1 MVLTEKQT
9 IALDYL
15 EDLVTTELLYGGAA
29 GGGKSRL
36 GCYWQ
41 LKRRMK
47 YPGTRGLIG
56 RAVLSVLKVTTLQT
70 LFEVAADQGLKKG
83 VDFWQTSAQHNE
95 FPNCILFQNG
105 SVIYLRDLFL
115 YPSDKDFD
123 DLGSLEITDAF
134 IDEGSQITE
143 KAKETVRTRMRYKLI
158 DGLPKLLTSSNPAKN
173 WMYSEFYK
181 PSKEGKL
188 DKGRQFV
195 QSLPVDNPHLPESYL
210 EVLRTLKDKSQKE
223 RLWYGNWDYEDDPM
237 ILFEYGKILELFTN
251 EFIYPEPQKY
261 MTADIAYEGSDLFVI
276 GIWHGLVLSH
286 IEAIDKID
294 EVLVSKKITD
304 LRIKFGIPL
313 GNVIFDA
320 DGLKTFVRH
329 SAREGA
335 LKGAVE
341 FHNNAK
347 ALNEEKY
354 FNLKAQCYFKLAE
367 LAEENKIYIAV
378 KDYRKQIIEELEQI
392 KKLERPDDNAPHR
405 IERKQDLKE
414 RLGRSPDFADMLMM
428 RMLPEVK
435 KSFKSQ
441 KSSNWAS
448 AFG

>member
-15 EDLVTTELLYGGAA
+15 EDDLTTELLYGGAA

-70 LFEVAADQGLKKG
+70 LFDVAKDQGLKKG
-83 VDFWQTSAQHNE
+83 VDFWQTSAQHKE
-95 FPNCILFQNG
+95 FPNSILFKNG

-115 YPSDKDFD
+115 YPSDPEFD
-123 DLGSLEITDAF
+123 DLGSLEITDAY
-134 IDEGSQITE
+134 IDEASQITE

-158 DGLPKLLTSSNPAKN
+158 NGISKLLTSSNPAKN

-181 PSKEGKL
+181 PHKENRL
-188 DKGRQFV
+188 EKGRQFV
-195 QSLPVDNPHLPESYL
+195 QSLPVDNPHLPESYIEL
-210 EVLRTLKDKSQKE
+210 LRTLKDKSQKE
-223 RLWYGNWDYEDDPM
+223 RLFNGNWDYDDDPQK
-237 ILFEYGKILELFTN
+237 LFIYDKILELFTN
-251 EFIYPEPQKY
+251 EFIAPTAQKY
-261 MTADIAYEGSDLFVI
+261 LTADIAYEGSDIFVI
-276 GIWHGLVLSH
+276 GIWHGLVLSE
-286 IEAIDKID
+286 IIAIDKID
-294 EVLVSKKITD
+294 ETQVAKKIND
-304 LRIKFGIPL
+304 LRLKYHIPL

-320 DGLKTFVRH
+320 DGIKKFVRQ
-329 SAREGA
+329 SVKVGN
-335 LKGAVE
+335 LQGAVE
-341 FHNNAK
+341 FHNGSK
-347 ALNEEKY
+347 ALYEEKY
-354 FNLKAQCYFKLAE
+354 FNLKSQCYFKLAE
-367 LAEENKIYIAV
+367 LAEENKIFIQC

-405 IERKQDLKE
+405 IERKADMKD

-428 RMLPEVK
+428 RMLPELK
-435 KSFKSQ
+435 DKRKNNTQS
-441 KSSNWAS
+441 WAG
-448 AFG
+448 AFA

>member
-1 MVLTEKQT
+1 MELTKKQT
-9 IALDYL
+9 IAIDYL
-15 EDLVTTELLYGGAA
+15 EDTETIELLYGGAA

-70 LFEVAADQGLKKG
+70 FFEVAKDQGLTKG
-83 VDFWQTSAQHNE
+83 IDFWQTSAQHIE
-95 FPNCILFQNG
+95 FPNCILFQNS

-115 YPSDKDFD
+115 YPSDPEFD

-158 DGLPKLLTSSNPAKN
+158 NGISKMLTSSNPGKN

-188 DKGRQFV
+188 EKGRKFV
-195 QSLPVDNPHLPESYL
+195 QSLPTDNPHLPKSYIEL
-210 EVLRTLKDKSQKE
+210 LKTLKDKSQRE
-223 RLWYGNWDYEDDPM
+223 RLFYGNWEYDDDPLS
-237 ILFEYGKILELFTN
+237 LFIYDKILEIFTN
-251 EFIYPEPQKY
+251 EFIVPTNQKY
-261 MTADIAYEGSDLFVI
+261 LTADIAYEGSDIFVI
-276 GIWHGLVLSH
+276 GIWHGLVLTE
-286 IEAIDKID
+286 IIAIDKID
-294 EVLVSKKITD
+294 ETQVAKKIHD
-304 LRIKFGIPL
+304 LRLKYAIPL

-320 DGLKTFVRH
+320 DGLKAFVRQ
-329 SAREGA
+329 SVRIGNLQGA
-335 LKGAVE
+335 IA
-341 FHNNAK
+341 FHNGGK
-347 ALNEEKY
+347 AVFGEKY
-354 FNLKAQCYFKLAE
+354 FNLKSQCYFKLAE
-367 LAEENKIYIAV
+367 MIENNLIHISC

-405 IERKQDLKE
+405 IERKVDLKE

-428 RMLPEVK
+428 RMLPEIK
-435 KSFKSQ
+435 DKRKNNTNS
-441 KSSNWAS
+441 WAG
-448 AFG
+448 AFA